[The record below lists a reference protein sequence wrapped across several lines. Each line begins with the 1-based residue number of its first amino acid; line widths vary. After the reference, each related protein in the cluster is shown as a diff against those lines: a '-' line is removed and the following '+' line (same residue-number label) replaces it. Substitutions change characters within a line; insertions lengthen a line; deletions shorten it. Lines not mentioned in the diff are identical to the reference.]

1 MNRLEKLSK
10 WKVIVLAALVLG
22 YFAFDKIVLSPQ
34 RQAESDG
41 SVTLSWTA
49 PTENEDNSPLAD
61 LAGYKI
67 HYGTQAGQYSNTIY
81 VDDPETTSYE
91 VENLM
96 PGTYYFAV
104 TAINSDGGES
114 AFSNMVEKK
123 IPLTTGSGETP

>member
-49 PTENEDNSPLAD
+49 LTENEDNSPLTD
-61 LAGYKI
+61 LAGYFI

-81 VDDPETTSYE
+81 VDDPKTTSYKFKI
-91 VENLM
+91 LS
-96 PGTYYFAV
+96 PGTYYFAI
-104 TAINSDGGES
+104 TAINFDGSES
-114 AFSNMVEKK
+114 ALSNMIAKTV
-123 IPLTTGSGETP
+123 P

>member
-67 HYGTQAGQYSNTIY
+67 HYGTQAGQYSNMIY
-81 VDDPETTSYE
+81 IDDPTTTSYKFN
-91 VENLM
+91 NLS
-96 PGTYYFAV
+96 PGIHYFAI
-104 TAINSDGGES
+104 TAINIDGRES
-114 AFSNMVEKK
+114 ALSNMIAKTV
-123 IPLTTGSGETP
+123 P